1 MAYFSRRGRVSDPG
15 RRQRGIMQRLELAM
29 GIVGTITILALLTL
43 VMALVQGTESA
54 LATAAIIF
62 LVAAVVLIALA
73 IWYRK
78 VN

>member
-1 MAYFSRRGRVSDPG
+1 
-15 RRQRGIMQRLELAM
+15 MQRLELAM

>member
-1 MAYFSRRGRVSDPG
+1 MADYSCRGRVSDPG
-15 RRQRGIMQRLELAM
+15 RRQRGTMQRLELSM

-43 VMALVQGTESA
+43 VLALVQGQGPA
-54 LATAAIIF
+54 LTTSVIIF

-78 VN
+78 VK

>member
-1 MAYFSRRGRVSDPG
+1 MADFSRRGRVSDPG
-15 RRQRGIMQRLELAM
+15 RRRRGIMQRLELAM

-43 VMALVQGTESA
+43 VMALVQGTGSA

>member
-1 MAYFSRRGRVSDPG
+1 MADYSRRGRVSDPG
-15 RRQRGIMQRLELAM
+15 RRQRGTMQRLELSM

-43 VMALVQGTESA
+43 VLALVQGQGPA
-54 LATAAIIF
+54 LTTSVIIF

-78 VN
+78 VK